1 MLTRGGSSARLH
13 HEAMEELAGTFVGVA
28 DMYGTLEFEI
38 DPDMGGAHAS
48 GAVDMGNFRVVVHVY
63 TTADALEDE

>member
-1 MLTRGGSSARLH
+1 
-13 HEAMEELAGTFVGVA
+13 MEELAGTFVGVA

-63 TTADALEDE
+63 TTADTLEDE